1 MYSLCCHS
9 CPASHPGGLP
19 LWAPREPSG
28 GWLGASWL
36 TSLAVAGCTPLPP
49 CSSLVR
55 GPGGSGLLHLPPPW
69 PVGAEAVASR
79 RSPGQVLMVG
89 LWAEASGPVLPAPV
103 VVRPRPAGGSPV
115 PPACALGS
123 WWPGRTG
130 RDGGPSRPVAIIPD
144 ELDRPA
150 APAATASSSC
160 SSSSSSSSSS
170 RCRLSPGTWVSAL
183 TSADRLVWGL
193 SITCQ
198 NLYSFDICRYVPLF
212 PTFHQQKGLSNSFQ
226 IRRPGGDTQHLWTF
240 SPVGAGGGPGPG
252 TALR

>member
-1 MYSLCCHS
+1 MRHCPRGGLETRPSLGVRLGTSPPSSLSGSPSCPCHRPQQSHACSVAGVPVTHPLDVAIDVPSLPHDLMYSFCCHS

-19 LWAPREPSG
+19 LWAPREPCG

-55 GPGGSGLLHLPPPW
+55 GPGGSGPIHLPPPW
-69 PVGAEAVASR
+69 PIGAEAVASR
-79 RSPGQVLMVG
+79 RSLGQVLMVG

-130 RDGGPSRPVAIIPD
+130 RDGGPSRPVAIIP
-144 ELDRPA
+144 R
-150 APAATASSSC
+150 
-160 SSSSSSSSSS
+160 
-170 RCRLSPGTWVSAL
+170 
-183 TSADRLVWGL
+183 
-193 SITCQ
+193 
-198 NLYSFDICRYVPLF
+198 
-212 PTFHQQKGLSNSFQ
+212 
-226 IRRPGGDTQHLWTF
+226 
-240 SPVGAGGGPGPG
+240 
-252 TALR
+252 